1 MFLKNY
7 STVAL
12 FNFHAM
18 LNVYIIPL
26 GISQLQLYFN
36 IYGEGG
42 VIHCTFREGF
52 VNYSGLFIEKNS
64 YLQRHKHQQ
73 STCTGIKILSICRR
87 TSELTTQSYGH
98 TTCSEFTSL
107 IFYNSFCL
115 CLKVP
120 LVTGFYL

>member
-1 MFLKNY
+1 MTYAPDELQQSSF
-7 STVAL
+7 VAL
-12 FNFHAM
+12 FNVHAV
-18 LNVYIIPL
+18 LKVYIIPL
-26 GISQLQLYFN
+26 GILSHYN
-36 IYGEGG
+36 MGGG
-42 VIHCTFREGF
+42 VIQCTFREGF
-52 VNYSGLFIEKNS
+52 VKYSGLFIEKNS

-87 TSELTTQSYGH
+87 TPELTTQSYGH

-107 IFYNSFCL
+107 IFYNSFCV